1 MASACLVGLPNEI
14 IGHICAMLCCNSINY
29 TISEPRQK
37 NTELYNLSLTCKAL
51 CALAQSALYQHVR
64 LARYIPLLRT
74 LIARPDLASMVRTF
88 SSYSN
93 GLGDDDDA
101 SGFGEAEFS
110 TVETAAARLKITLPE
125 GWRSETWDTI
135 SACVFD
141 ILLGHLTGIETLAY
155 TCGFEV
161 IPAKLLSKSRIVL
174 PSLQRLYINY
184 WDSEGGFDLDT
195 YGKEFFKIA
204 PNLEFL
210 RAHMCLAVSSD
221 LSLGKVKSLHFE
233 ESFLTGNDIERIVRA
248 CPLLERFSV
257 EIGGSRVSQ
266 DISGDEFTPGDVMR
280 ALRTRKQTLKQ
291 LDLHLNYM
299 CDEYLEFND
308 PPPTGQDGVFG
319 SFAEFSKLEKLIVLT
334 EYLSDNDEEDENGIY
349 MTGLPSMLPE
359 SLEFL
364 GLVENGDLYVEE
376 LVGAIGRGQ
385 LPQLKTVAMTR
396 GEKTYEELKNVFN
409 AVGVE
414 YVIYDRN
421 THSLYPTD

>member
-29 TISEPRQK
+29 TISEPPQK

-51 CALAQSALYQHVR
+51 SALAQSALYQHVR
-64 LARYIPLLRT
+64 LARYILLLRT

-93 GLGDDDDA
+93 GLGDDNDA

-141 ILLGHLTGIETLAY
+141 ILLGQLTGIKTLAY
-155 TCGFEV
+155 TCAFEV

-174 PSLQRLYINY
+174 PSLRRLYINY
-184 WDSEGGFDLDT
+184 WDSEGGFDLDK

-233 ESFLTGNDIERIVRA
+233 ESFLTGNDVERIVRA

-257 EIGGSRVSQ
+257 EIGGSTVSQ

-291 LDLHLNYM
+291 LDLHFNYM

-308 PPPTGQDGVFG
+308 PPTGQDGVFG
-319 SFAEFSKLEKLIVLT
+319 SFAEFSKLEKLILLT

-349 MTGLPSMLPE
+349 MTGLPSMLPKC
-359 SLEFL
+359 LQFL
-364 GLVENGDLYVEE
+364 GLVENSDFYVEE

-385 LPQLKTVAMTR
+385 LPQLKTVVMTR
-396 GEKTYEELKNVFN
+396 GEKTHEELKNVFN

-414 YVIYDRN
+414 HVIYDRN
-421 THSLYPTD
+421 THSLYPTN